1 MDRITR
7 KQTYAFFSIATQCMP
22 RMLYFYPL
30 YLKEIY
36 LNWLISEFWI
46 GSLHGI
52 EQKMNKKK
60 WWNYESPKLVFI
72 QKSKKKMQPFIN
84 KFFLTGSKYHFTVEW
99 QMPT

>member
-7 KQTYAFFSIATQCMP
+7 KQTRILLYSNTMYASNV
-22 RMLYFYPL
+22 LYFYPL

-36 LNWLISEFWI
+36 LKWLSLEFWI

-60 WWNYESPKLVFI
+60 NLVKLWITKIGFY
-72 QKSKKKMQPFIN
+72 SKIEE
-84 KFFLTGSKYHFTVEW
+84 KYATIHK
-99 QMPT
+99 

>member
-22 RMLYFYPL
+22 WMLYFYPL

-36 LNWLISEFWI
+36 LKWLISEFWI

-52 EQKMNKKK
+52 EQKKNGEIMNHQNWFLFK
-60 WWNYESPKLVFI
+60 NRR
-72 QKSKKKMQPFIN
+72 KKMQPFIN
-84 KFFLTGSKYHFTVEW
+84 KFFLTGSEYHFTVEW

>member
-22 RMLYFYPL
+22 WMLYFYPL

-36 LNWLISEFWI
+36 LKWLSLEFWI

-60 WWNYESPKLVFI
+60 NLVKLWITKIGFY
-72 QKSKKKMQPFIN
+72 SKIEE
-84 KFFLTGSKYHFTVEW
+84 KYATIHK
-99 QMPT
+99 